1 MREEVLKILK
11 CPGCANSSLELIRG
25 AVNHLE
31 VSSGKLICPGCAVE
45 YKIEG
50 GIIDFLHNPHKGVLR
65 ERRAMDEDDYIT
77 DDRGNKF
84 KITDEVIR
92 KFSDKFLAFPEG
104 DGSSFFKKGGS
115 FQSTAEASGR
125 FYSALEDLRL
135 SGKERMLEIG
145 ACFSY
150 ASFKFAQKGCSVI
163 ALDISNYLKVSSL
176 YVEKAYFE
184 RLFSDMH
191 RMPFIDNA
199 FDIVFGSAVL
209 HHSKDLKA
217 VFAEIRRVLRPAGR
231 LVLINEA
238 GRGVW
243 ERIHPVYKKMEER
256 GFGDTAYTLLEW
268 KKGAREG
275 GFKKVKIIFSS
286 LADDYIMKYKNRGGK
301 WTFKVRLAYFFKKRS
316 GFEKFLLWFMVLPRL
331 LTRPKSWKL
340 VCYKNAKN

>member
-1 MREEVLKILK
+1 MKEAVLGILK
-11 CPGCANSSLELIRG
+11 CPGCGNATLKLTKENVSSLEIR
-25 AVNHLE
+25 
-31 VSSGKLICPGCAVE
+31 SGKLLCPACSAE

-50 GIIDFLHNPHKGVLR
+50 GIIDFLHNANEGVLR
-65 ERRAMDEDDYIT
+65 ERKAMDDDDYIT
-77 DDRGNKF
+77 DDSGNKF
-84 KITDEVIR
+84 KITDEAIR

-125 FYSALEDLRL
+125 FYSALDDLRL
-135 SGKERMLEIG
+135 SGKEKILEIG

-150 ASFKFAQKGCSVI
+150 ASFKFAQKGCNVV
-163 ALDISNYLKVSSL
+163 ALDISNYLKVSDL

-191 RMPFIDNA
+191 RMPFIDNT

-209 HHSKDLKA
+209 HHSKNLKE
-217 VFAEIRRVLRPAGR
+217 VFAEIRRVLRPGGR

-243 ERIHPVYKKMEER
+243 ERIHPVYKQMEEK
-256 GFGDTAYTLLEW
+256 GFGDTAYNLLEW
-268 KKGAREG
+268 KKGAQEG

-286 LADDYIMKYKNRGGK
+286 LADDYIMKYKNRGGRY
-301 WTFKVRLAYFFKKRS
+301 TYKVSLAYYFKKHR
-316 GFEKFLLWFMVLPRL
+316 GFEKFLLWFTILPRL
-331 LTRPKSWKL
+331 LFRPKSWKL
-340 VCYKNAKN
+340 IGYKNA

>member
-1 MREEVLKILK
+1 MREEVLGILK
-11 CPGCANSSLELIRG
+11 CPGCGNGPLKINQMTANQ
-25 AVNHLE
+25 LE
-31 VSSGKLICPGCAVE
+31 VKSGKLLCPGCSAE
-45 YKIEG
+45 YEIQD
-50 GIIDFLHNPHKGVLR
+50 GIIDFLHNANEGVLR

-77 DDRGNKF
+77 DDSGNKF
-84 KITDEVIR
+84 KINDEVIR
-92 KFSDKFLAFPEG
+92 RFSDKFLAFPEG

-125 FYSALEDLRL
+125 FYSAMEELRL
-135 SGKERMLEIG
+135 TGKEKILEIG

-150 ASFKFAQKGCSVI
+150 ASFKFAQKGCSVV

-191 RMPFIDNA
+191 HMPFADNS

-209 HHSKDLKA
+209 HHSKDLKSA
-217 VFAEIRRVLRPAGR
+217 FSEIRRVLRPGGR

-243 ERIHPVYKKMEER
+243 ERIHPVYKQMEEK
-256 GFGDTAYTLLEW
+256 GFGDTAYNLLEW
-268 KKGAREG
+268 KKGAQDG

-286 LADDYIMKYKNRGGK
+286 LADDYITRRTNRGAK
-301 WTFKVRLAYFFKKRS
+301 LDFKLKLAYFFKRHHK
-316 GFEKFLLWFMVLPRL
+316 FEKFLLWFTILPRL

-340 VCYKNAKN
+340 ICYKNAKD

>member
-1 MREEVLKILK
+1 MKKEILEVLQ
-11 CPGCANSSLELIRG
+11 CPGCGRSAWELIPGAVSSLEID
-25 AVNHLE
+25 
-31 VSSGKLICPGCAVE
+31 SGKLLCIGCAAE
-45 YKIEG
+45 YKIED
-50 GIIDFLHNPHKGVLR
+50 GIIDFLHNANAGVLR
-65 ERRAMDEDDYIT
+65 ERKAMDEDDYIT

-84 KITDEVIR
+84 KITDAVI
-92 KFSDKFLAFPEG
+92 KQFSDKFLAFPEG

-115 FQSTAEASGR
+115 FQSTAEASDR
-125 FYSALEDLRL
+125 FYSALEDLHL
-135 SGKERMLEIG
+135 TGKERILEIG

-150 ASFKFAQKGCSVI
+150 ASFKFAQKGCNVV

-191 RMPFIDNA
+191 HMPFIDNS

-209 HHSKDLKA
+209 HHSKDLKS
-217 VFAEIRRVLRPAGR
+217 VFAEIRRVLRPGGS

-243 ERIHPVYKKMEER
+243 ERIHPVYKKMEEK
-256 GFGDTAYTLLEW
+256 GFGDTAYNLLEW
-268 KKGAREG
+268 KRGAQEG

-286 LADDYIMKYKNRGGK
+286 LADDYIMKYKNRGGAL
-301 WTFKVRLAYFFKKRS
+301 TFKVRLAYFFKKHRN
-316 GFEKFLLWFMVLPRL
+316 FEKFLLWFTILPRL

-340 VCYKNAKN
+340 VCYKNAEN

>member
-1 MREEVLKILK
+1 MKEGVLGILK
-11 CPGCANSSLELIRG
+11 CPGCGNGSLELIQGTANR
-25 AVNHLE
+25 LE
-31 VSSGKLICPGCAVE
+31 VISGKLLCPGCAAE
-45 YKIEG
+45 YKIED
-50 GIIDFLHNPHKGVLR
+50 GIIDFLHNAHEGVLR
-65 ERRAMDEDDYIT
+65 ERKAMDEDDYIT
-77 DDRGNKF
+77 DQSGNKF

-92 KFSDKFLAFPEG
+92 KFSDKFLVFPEG

-125 FYSALEDLRL
+125 FYSAMEDLRL
-135 SGKERMLEIG
+135 SGKERILEIG

-150 ASFKFAQKGCSVI
+150 ASFKFAQKGCSVV

-176 YVEKAYFE
+176 YVENAYFE

-191 RMPFIDNA
+191 QMPFVNNS

-209 HHSKDLKA
+209 HHSKNLKV
-217 VFAEIRRVLRPAGR
+217 VFAEIKRVLRLGGR

-243 ERIHPVYKKMEER
+243 ERIHPVYKKMEEK

-268 KKGAREG
+268 KKGARAG

-301 WTFKVRLAYFFKKRS
+301 WTFKVRLAYFFKKHCR
-316 GFEKFLLWFMVLPRL
+316 FEKNLLWFMILPRL
-331 LTRPKSWKL
+331 LFRPKSWKL
-340 VCYKNAKN
+340 ICYKNAEN

>member
-1 MREEVLKILK
+1 MREAVLGILK
-11 CPGCANSSLELIRG
+11 CPGCGNGSLKLSKENINPLEIR
-25 AVNHLE
+25 
-31 VSSGKLICPGCAVE
+31 SGKLLCSGCAVE

-50 GIIDFLHNPHKGVLR
+50 GIIDFLHNANKGVLR
-65 ERRAMDEDDYIT
+65 ERKAMDDDDYIT
-77 DDRGNKF
+77 DDSGNKF

-125 FYSALEDLRL
+125 FYSAMEDLQL
-135 SGKERMLEIG
+135 SGKEKILEIG

-150 ASFKFAQKGCSVI
+150 ASFKFAQKGCNVI
-163 ALDISNYLKVSSL
+163 ALDISNYLKVSDL

-191 RMPFIDNA
+191 HMPFIDNS

-209 HHSKDLKA
+209 HHSKNLKV
-217 VFAEIRRVLRPAGR
+217 VFAEIRRVLRPGGR

-243 ERIHPVYKKMEER
+243 ERIHPVYKKMEEK
-256 GFGDTAYTLLEW
+256 GFGDTAYNLLEW
-268 KKGAREG
+268 KKGAQEG
-275 GFKKVKIIFSS
+275 GFKKVRIVFSS
-286 LADDYIMKYKNRGGK
+286 LADDYIMKYKNRGTRY
-301 WTFKVRLAYFFKKRS
+301 TFKVRLAYFFKKYRR
-316 GFEKFLLWFMVLPRL
+316 FEKFLLWFTILPRL
-331 LTRPKSWKL
+331 LFRPKSWRL
-340 VCYKNAKN
+340 LCYKNAEN